1 MNSKHSWNAWEL
13 TLETFI
19 SSVTMCKYRSVIII
33 PIMKSENS
41 NFVNRQTLF
50 NQLSL
55 DYVTNGGAAPQI
67 ELSLI
72 MMK

>member
-1 MNSKHSWNAWEL
+1 MNSKHSWNTWEL
-13 TLETFI
+13 TLVTFI

-55 DYVTNGGAAPQI
+55 DYVTNGG
-67 ELSLI
+67 LHL
-72 MMK
+72 K

>member
-1 MNSKHSWNAWEL
+1 MNSKHPWNAWEL
-13 TLETFI
+13 ALETFI

-41 NFVNRQTLF
+41 NSVNRQTLF

-55 DYVTNGGAAPQI
+55 DYVTNGG
-67 ELSLI
+67 LHL
-72 MMK
+72 K

>member
-19 SSVTMCKYRSVIII
+19 SSVIMCKYRSLIII

-41 NFVNRQTLF
+41 NSVNRQTLF

-55 DYVTNGGAAPQI
+55 DYVTNGG
-67 ELSLI
+67 LHL
-72 MMK
+72 K